1 MFVDSHCH
9 LDMLALDELGMDLPE
24 VLAAAK
30 KRQIEHMLCV
40 CVSLA
45 EFPAMLAKV
54 KPFAEV
60 SVSCGEH
67 PLHQSESVDAEL
79 LATLAAQ
86 QDVVAVGETGL
97 DYFYNPETK
106 LSQQDGFVKH
116 ISVARQLAKP
126 LIIHTR
132 DARADTLAL
141 MKAHNAEQASG
152 VLHCFTENY
161 EMAKAALDL
170 GFYISISG
178 IMTFRNAT
186 ELRDVVRK
194 LPLDRLLIETDA
206 PYLAPVPH
214 RGKTNQPAYVTDVAA
229 AMAELKGVSIAELAR
244 HTTTNF
250 YQLFKGAAH
259 KNAAA

>member
-9 LDMLALDELGMDLPE
+9 LDRLELDKLGMSLPQ
-24 VLAAAK
+24 VLEAAT

-40 CVSLA
+40 SVSLA
-45 EFPAMLAKV
+45 EFPAMLELV
-54 KPFAEV
+54 KPYPEV

-67 PLHQSESVDAEL
+67 PLHKSDSVDAEL
-79 LATLAAQ
+79 LAKLAAIPE
-86 QDVVAVGETGL
+86 VVAVGETGL

-132 DARADTLAL
+132 DARADTIAL
-141 MKAHNAEQASG
+141 MKAHNAEAAGG

-178 IMTFRNAT
+178 IMTFRNAA

-229 AMAELKGVSIAELAR
+229 AMAELKDVSITELAR
-244 HTTTNF
+244 QTTANF
-250 YQLFKGAAH
+250 YQLFKL
-259 KNAAA
+259 AAAKGIAA